1 MLSSLFKRFYNTNN
15 YKNVCFHYETIQTSY
30 NRLKQIVNKGN
41 IDSQNQN
48 NKLPEIN
55 QIKEDLNRI
64 KQHIENNDIN
74 YTMIYLQLDQ
84 CKQKIN
90 YLFRNL

>member
-1 MLSSLFKRFYNTNN
+1 MNN
-15 YKNVCFHYETIQTSY
+15 N
-30 NRLKQIVNKGN
+30 
-41 IDSQNQN
+41 
-48 NKLPEIN
+48 
-55 QIKEDLNRI
+55 
-64 KQHIENNDIN
+64 IENNDIN